1 MSEKLQAQI
10 KEKDS
15 KRAINAKRK
24 QGLIPV
30 NLYGPG
36 IENSHSYYVNEI
48 DLNRAIKSGKKIHEI
63 TSEIGDFKVVFR
75 EVQRHPVTWKLLH
88 IDMLSLAPGMKV
100 TVRVPVRYEGV
111 PFGVKNMGGVL
122 IINSRDIMIEAL
134 AEHIPNEIIID
145 VSPMKLKDTIHA
157 SDVIRENIKVASH
170 GEMLL
175 CRVGITRAA
184 VSAAEGA
191 AVPGEGEKP
200 AEAAKP
206 AEGEKP
212 AAEK

>member
-10 KEKDS
+10 KERDS
-15 KRAINAKRK
+15 KKAINAKRK
-24 QGLIPV
+24 QGMIPV

-36 IENSHSYYVNEI
+36 IENSHSYYMNEI
-48 DLNRAIKSGKKIHEI
+48 DLNRAIKSGHKVHEI
-63 TSEIGDFKVVFR
+63 TSDIGDFKVVFR
-75 EVQRHPVTWKLLH
+75 EIQRHPVTWKLLH

-134 AEHIPNEIIID
+134 AEHIPNEIILD

-157 SDVIRENIKVASH
+157 SDVIRENMRVASN
-170 GEMLL
+170 GDMLL
-175 CRVGITRAA
+175 CRIGITRAA
-184 VSAAEGA
+184 VSAAEGSA
-191 AVPGEGEKP
+191 TPGEGEKP

-206 AEGEKP
+206 AEGAKP
-212 AAEK
+212 AAEM